1 MLSSSLFSLLCVTLT
16 LICGGSTEGQN
27 NDLPVYPTVS
37 PDPDIGSLY
46 FGLLVGGSLENSS
59 VLAAVRLS
67 LDIINNRS
75 DILSGYS
82 LHYTLT
88 YSGCS
93 GSDLV
98 DKAFTQL
105 DGRPDSCKKLGL
117 ITAGCTSTSLISSY
131 VGNHFN
137 VPEILCSQTVQSDA
151 RDLNV
156 FRTHPSKLVLVPALV
171 SIIASYEWTKVALMV
186 ENKQEYT
193 PIIKEL
199 KEEVMDLNITFS
211 VTTID
216 LQRDSLKV
224 IGSCGKDIFDS
235 DVRIFILVMSSE
247 MTRHLLCQAF
257 KQSVKYP
264 KHEFVLVS
272 EQNSNWWVSSQSED
286 GRYGCSSNQRADVLS
301 HSLGLQLNQDY
312 IVRKQ
317 QNISEDADISNFT
330 RGSQAKYC
338 YDAVWTLALAL
349 NKTVTEFGDIDCTYQ
364 DSQMDQLYNN
374 IQETDFIGKTGHVRF
389 TNGGERLTDDIE
401 ILVTQYQT
409 EESQWSNLN
418 AVTIGSYVQ
427 SELTLYDNKTIWPD
441 GIPYDGKLVSVIVT
455 VSTPLA
461 VVYYL
466 FATAGII
473 STLVCCVFNY
483 AYRKTKIVRLTSP
496 NLNYLIIIGC
506 LFIYISVYWYLIP
519 STNTDVVLT
528 SCCFQIG
535 FLGSGYFLL
544 MGTIVAKLW
553 RIYYIFRNPD
563 SAKKRAITDCQ
574 LVTFVLL
581 LFSLEIIV
589 LLVYFGVE
597 IAAPGY
603 ELERKLDQDQPRG
616 LVGERKIDTQYEFY
630 SCIRVPNLRT
640 VTLAII
646 YGTVV
651 ILQICALFMAI
662 KTRKVQIKG
671 LNDAKYIAAIVY
683 LASFGSLIQLI
694 ATFTLR
700 NRVNTYPVVVATSV
714 VLVTMIMQG
723 LVFIPKMLNLYR
735 DPDGNHIFSVN
746 DPLGKV
752 APLSTIFVN
761 DAARSDCKE
770 CQELKARVKKLEQTI
785 TEKRQSERSDR
796 NRNVTTTFCRHDHGE
811 EHSEDDELE
820 GTLEISW
827 ADDGSTFHIGHRV

>member
-98 DKAFTQL
+98 DKTFTQL
-105 DGRPDSCKKLGL
+105 DGRPDGCKKLGL
-117 ITAGCTSTSLISSY
+117 ITAGCTSTSLVSSY

-151 RDLNV
+151 RDLNM

-193 PIIKEL
+193 PIIKVL
-199 KEEVMDLNITFS
+199 KEEVMDLNITLS
-211 VTTID
+211 VTTMD
-216 LQRDSLKV
+216 LQGDSLKV

-235 DVRIFILVMSSE
+235 DVRIFILVMSLE

-257 KQSVKYP
+257 KQSIKYP

-317 QNISEDADISNFT
+317 QNTSENPDISSFIC
-330 RGSQAKYC
+330 GSQAKYC

-364 DSQMDQLYNN
+364 DSQMNQLYSN
-374 IQETDFIGKTGHVRF
+374 IQKTDFIGKTGHVRF
-389 TNGGERLTDDIE
+389 TKSRERSTDDIE
-401 ILVTQYQT
+401 ILVIQYQT

-418 AVTIGSYVQ
+418 AVTIGSYMH

-473 STLVCCVFNY
+473 LTLVCCVFNY

-506 LFIYISVYWYLIP
+506 LFIYISVYWYFIP

-528 SCCFQIG
+528 ACCFQVG
-535 FLGSGYFLL
+535 FLGSGYFLV

-553 RIYYIFRNPD
+553 RIYYIFSNPECTR
-563 SAKKRAITDCQ
+563 KRAITDCQ
-574 LVTFVLL
+574 LLIFILL
-581 LFSLEIIV
+581 MVALEITIF
-589 LLVYFGVE
+589 LVYVGVE
-597 IAAPGY
+597 TAAPGY
-603 ELERKLDQDQPRG
+603 ELDIVTNQDQPRG
-616 LVGERKIDTQYEFY
+616 LVGEQKINTKYEY
-630 SCIRVPNLRT
+630 YICRRVPNLRT
-640 VTLAII
+640 ITISIIFGIIAI
-646 YGTVV
+646 
-651 ILQICALFMAI
+651 LLCCALFMAV

-683 LASFGSLIQLI
+683 ISSFQFLIHI
-694 ATFTLR
+694 IVTFTLG
-700 NRVNTYPVVVATSV
+700 NKVDTFPA
-714 VLVTMIMQG
+714 VLTMFVLLGTMALQG
-723 LVFIPKMLNLYR
+723 LLFIPK
-735 DPDGNHIFSVN
+735 
-746 DPLGKV
+746 
-752 APLSTIFVN
+752 
-761 DAARSDCKE
+761 
-770 CQELKARVKKLEQTI
+770 
-785 TEKRQSERSDR
+785 KRQRERSDK

-811 EHSEDDELE
+811 EHSEDISFDELE
-820 GTLEISW
+820 GTLEVSW

>member
-98 DKAFTQL
+98 DKTFTQL
-105 DGRPDSCKKLGL
+105 DGRPDGCKKLGL
-117 ITAGCTSTSLISSY
+117 ITAGCTSTSLVSSY

-151 RDLNV
+151 RDLNM

-193 PIIKEL
+193 PIIKVL
-199 KEEVMDLNITFS
+199 KEEVMDLNITLS
-211 VTTID
+211 VTTMD
-216 LQRDSLKV
+216 LQGDSLKV

-257 KQSVKYP
+257 KQSIKYP

-317 QNISEDADISNFT
+317 Q
-330 RGSQAKYC
+330 AKYC

-364 DSQMDQLYNN
+364 DSQMNQLYSN
-374 IQETDFIGKTGHVRF
+374 IQKTDFIGKT
-389 TNGGERLTDDIE
+389 D
-401 ILVTQYQT
+401 
-409 EESQWSNLN
+409 
-418 AVTIGSYVQ
+418 
-427 SELTLYDNKTIWPD
+427 
-441 GIPYDGKLVSVIVT
+441 
-455 VSTPLA
+455 
-461 VVYYL
+461 
-466 FATAGII
+466 
-473 STLVCCVFNY
+473 C
-483 AYRKTKIVRLTSP
+483 
-496 NLNYLIIIGC
+496 
-506 LFIYISVYWYLIP
+506 
-519 STNTDVVLT
+519 STNKSQPQLPDNHRMSVHLYFSVLVFYSINKHRCST
-528 SCCFQIG
+528 YG
-535 FLGSGYFLL
+535 
-544 MGTIVAKLW
+544 
-553 RIYYIFRNPD
+553 
-563 SAKKRAITDCQ
+563 
-574 LVTFVLL
+574 L
-581 LFSLEIIV
+581 LFSSWISGKWLFSCHGHHRCQTLEN
-589 LLVYFGVE
+589 LLHFQESRVHQEESYYRLSTPYFHS
-597 IAAPGY
+597 
-603 ELERKLDQDQPRG
+603 LDG
-616 LVGERKIDTQYEFY
+616 CF
-630 SCIRVPNLRT
+630 
-640 VTLAII
+640 
-646 YGTVV
+646 
-651 ILQICALFMAI
+651 
-662 KTRKVQIKG
+662 
-671 LNDAKYIAAIVY
+671 
-683 LASFGSLIQLI
+683 
-694 ATFTLR
+694 
-700 NRVNTYPVVVATSV
+700 
-714 VLVTMIMQG
+714 
-723 LVFIPKMLNLYR
+723 R
-735 DPDGNHIFSVN
+735 DNHISRVCGCG
-746 DPLGKV
+746 DSCSRIRAGY
-752 APLSTIFVN
+752 
-761 DAARSDCKE
+761 SD
-770 CQELKARVKKLEQTI
+770 
-785 TEKRQSERSDR
+785 
-796 NRNVTTTFCRHDHGE
+796 
-811 EHSEDDELE
+811 
-820 GTLEISW
+820 
-827 ADDGSTFHIGHRV
+827 

>member
-1 MLSSSLFSLLCVTLT
+1 ML
-16 LICGGSTEGQN
+16 N
-27 NDLPVYPTVS
+27 RKY
-37 PDPDIGSLY
+37 
-46 FGLLVGGSLENSS
+46 
-59 VLAAVRLS
+59 VRTDDAMKDS
-67 LDIINNRS
+67 EETATAFN
-75 DILSGYS
+75 
-82 LHYTLT
+82 
-88 YSGCS
+88 CS

-98 DKAFTQL
+98 DKTFTQL
-105 DGRPDSCKKLGL
+105 DSRPDGCKKLGL
-117 ITAGCTSTSLISSY
+117 ITAGCTSTSLVSSY

-193 PIIKEL
+193 QMIKAL
-199 KEEVMDLNITFS
+199 KEEVMDLNITLS
-211 VTTID
+211 VTTMD
-216 LQRDSLKV
+216 LQGDSLKV

-247 MTRHLLCQAF
+247 MARHLLCQAF
-257 KQSVKYP
+257 QQSVKYP

-317 QNISEDADISNFT
+317 QNISEDTDISNFT
-330 RGSQAKYC
+330 GGSQAKYC

-364 DSQMDQLYNN
+364 DSQMDQLYSN

-389 TNGGERLTDDIE
+389 TNGGERSTDGIE
-401 ILVTQYQT
+401 ILVIQYQT

-418 AVTIGSYVQ
+418 AVTIGSYMH

-506 LFIYISVYWYLIP
+506 LFIYTSVYWYLIP
-519 STNTDVVLT
+519 STNTDVVLA
-528 SCCFQIG
+528 SCCLQIG
-535 FLGSGYFLL
+535 FLGSGYFLF

-574 LVTFVLL
+574 LLTFVLL

-603 ELERKLDQDQPRG
+603 ELERRLNEDQLRG
-616 LVGERKIDTQYEFY
+616 LVGERKIDTQYEY
-630 SCIRVPNLRT
+630 YNCSRVPNLRT
-640 VTLAII
+640 VTTAII
-646 YGTVV
+646 YGTIA
-651 ILQICALFMAI
+651 ILQICALFMAV

-671 LNDAKYIAAIVY
+671 LNDAKHIAAIVY
-683 LASFGSLIQLI
+683 LASLVSLIQLI

-761 DAARSDCKE
+761 DAGRSDCEE

-785 TEKRQSERSDR
+785 TEKRQKERSDR

-811 EHSEDDELE
+811 EQSEDMSFDELE
-820 GTLEISW
+820 VSW